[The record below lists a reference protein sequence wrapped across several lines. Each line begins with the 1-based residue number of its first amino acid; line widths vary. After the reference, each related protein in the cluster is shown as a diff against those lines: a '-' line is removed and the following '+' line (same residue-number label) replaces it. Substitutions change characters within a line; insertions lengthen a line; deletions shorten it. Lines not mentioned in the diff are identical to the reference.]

1 MALTKLNSASVIERL
16 PVGSVIQ
23 TKKTQYTSTTNVTT
37 VANTNKTV
45 DVLAVNITPRSTSSI
60 IRLDANIF
68 HEWLNPDAMYYCM
81 WFFYKDST
89 KLGAPQAGSR
99 LSGITS
105 SSISY
110 YASDA
115 DSTPEVASYSYFD
128 SPTTTS
134 QITYKVGV
142 ICHYQTTV
150 HINRTVGD
158 TDATTYN
165 RGISFISAQEIKG

>member
-1 MALTKLNSASVIERL
+1 MPLTKLNSASMLI
-16 PVGSVIQ
+16 GSVLQ

-37 VANTNKTV
+37 AANTNKTV
-45 DVLAVNITPRSTSSI
+45 DVLAVNITPKSTSSI
-60 IRLDANIF
+60 IKLDAHIF

-81 WFFYKDST
+81 WFFYRDAT
-89 KLGAPQAGSR
+89 KLAAPQAGNR

-105 SSISY
+105 STISFY
-110 YASDA
+110 DSDA
-115 DSTPEVASYSYFD
+115 DSTPELATYSYFD

-142 ICHYQTTV
+142 ICHYATTV

-158 TDATTYN
+158 TDSTLFN
-165 RGISFISAQEIKG
+165 RGISFISAQEIKQ